1 MKTLRAFWIRLCG
14 LLGRSRTED
23 DFQSE
28 LESHIAMDTEEGMRA
43 GLSREEARR
52 QALIRLGGV
61 EQARQAYR
69 ERATLPWIES
79 LLRDVRYALRQLRKS
94 PGFAITAILTIS
106 LGIGLN
112 TAMFSVIRAVLL
124 KSLDYND
131 PDRLV
136 LPSSSITPI
145 HFEEM
150 RASARSYEGLGA
162 YSGKEDLALSG
173 DGQPEVLK
181 GARVSGNFLDIL
193 GVKPLLGRSFLPSED
208 TPGGPAVAMISA
220 ELWQRRF
227 NRNPSIIGRSVTL
240 AGAAYTIIGVLPP
253 KFHFPSTVM
262 DVWLTRPSEW
272 SVLNPQSRHISP
284 ILQVFGRL
292 KRGVDISQANA
303 ELALIDRQYEAAHPG
318 MLDTDKSIARLWNR
332 PPIHLVFLKN
342 HLVSDIRSKLWLL
355 FGAVGLVL
363 FIVCANIASL
373 LLARATARSREFA
386 VRAAIG
392 AGRWRIIGQL
402 LTESILLSFM
412 GGAFGIAIAA
422 LAVKIVRRM
431 TELDIPRSGE
441 ITIDSTVLLFAAVL
455 SFLTGLLFGLTPALS
470 ASQSDLAGVLRGSGE
485 GANHSRQKS
494 RFARVNLRSMFVI
507 GQVALST
514 VLLIG
519 ATLLI
524 ESLARVY
531 RVDPGF
537 KASNLLT
544 MSLTPSSTR
553 YGTEQKRTAFYN
565 TLIEHIDAIPGVTSA
580 AITTALPMTPYPMAQ
595 VQVASRSED
604 KRPLAMVLNITP
616 QYFQTMKIPLKR
628 GRGFNAQDDARAIP
642 VAVINESLAR
652 HFWPQSTGGAQA
664 IGQHILIGSHTTPIE
679 VVGIVADTREYK
691 LTEGPSPGVYLS
703 SMQHPPKS
711 AMLVIRTEG
720 HPLSFGNTVRNAIS
734 GLDHDQPIAEVAS
747 MNTVVDASEGQ
758 LRMMM
763 TLLGAF
769 AVAATIITVVGLYGV
784 IAYSVVQRTKEIGI
798 RMALGAQ
805 HGNIRAFIF
814 GHGLRLVLG
823 GLLLGISGA
832 LALTRV
838 LQGLLFQISAS
849 DPTTYIGIAFL
860 FVTVSFAAC
869 YFPARRAASIDP
881 MRALRAE

>member
-61 EQARQAYR
+61 EQAKQAYR

-240 AGAAYTIIGVLPP
+240 AGAAFTIIGVLPP

-342 HLVSDIRSKLWLL
+342 HLVSDIRSKLWML

-431 TELDIPRSGE
+431 TELEP
-441 ITIDSTVLLFAAVL
+441 VMNF
-455 SFLTGLLFGLTPALS
+455 
-470 ASQSDLAGVLRGSGE
+470 
-485 GANHSRQKS
+485 
-494 RFARVNLRSMFVI
+494 
-507 GQVALST
+507 
-514 VLLIG
+514 
-519 ATLLI
+519 
-524 ESLARVY
+524 
-531 RVDPGF
+531 
-537 KASNLLT
+537 
-544 MSLTPSSTR
+544 
-553 YGTEQKRTAFYN
+553 
-565 TLIEHIDAIPGVTSA
+565 
-580 AITTALPMTPYPMAQ
+580 
-595 VQVASRSED
+595 
-604 KRPLAMVLNITP
+604 
-616 QYFQTMKIPLKR
+616 
-628 GRGFNAQDDARAIP
+628 IP
-642 VAVINESLAR
+642 VIDL
-652 HFWPQSTGGAQA
+652 
-664 IGQHILIGSHTTPIE
+664 
-679 VVGIVADTREYK
+679 
-691 LTEGPSPGVYLS
+691 
-703 SMQHPPKS
+703 
-711 AMLVIRTEG
+711 
-720 HPLSFGNTVRNAIS
+720 
-734 GLDHDQPIAEVAS
+734 
-747 MNTVVDASEGQ
+747 
-758 LRMMM
+758 
-763 TLLGAF
+763 
-769 AVAATIITVVGLYGV
+769 VAAASCYGAAWKDGKAV
-784 IAYSVVQRTKEIGI
+784 SDR
-798 RMALGAQ
+798 
-805 HGNIRAFIF
+805 
-814 GHGLRLVLG
+814 
-823 GLLLGISGA
+823 ISK
-832 LALTRV
+832 
-838 LQGLLFQISAS
+838 
-849 DPTTYIGIAFL
+849 
-860 FVTVSFAAC
+860 
-869 YFPARRAASIDP
+869 
-881 MRALRAE
+881 